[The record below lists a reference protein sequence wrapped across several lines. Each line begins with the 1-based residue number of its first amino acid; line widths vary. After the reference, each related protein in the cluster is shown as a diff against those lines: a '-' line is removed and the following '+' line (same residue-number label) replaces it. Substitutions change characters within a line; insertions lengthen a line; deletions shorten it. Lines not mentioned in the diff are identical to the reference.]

1 MKHPGDMLRY
11 NGVLNTSM
19 SLITNLYIGF
29 GFFGYLKYGEDIKGS
44 ISLNLPPSDL
54 LAQGG
59 NSIGLTSIGIWPVVV
74 GAHISG

>member
-29 GFFGYLKYGEDIKGS
+29 GFFGYLKYGEEIKGC
-44 ISLNLPPSDL
+44 ISLNLPPSDI
-54 LAQGG
+54 LAQVRGCPKLSQH
-59 NSIGLTSIGIWPVVV
+59 NLLLT
-74 GAHISG
+74 